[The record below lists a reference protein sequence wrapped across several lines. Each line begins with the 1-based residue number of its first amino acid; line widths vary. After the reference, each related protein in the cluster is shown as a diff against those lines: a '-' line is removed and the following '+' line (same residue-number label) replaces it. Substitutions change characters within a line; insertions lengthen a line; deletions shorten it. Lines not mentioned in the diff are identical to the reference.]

1 MSGIVSH
8 DTDQMRN
15 WSNTMD
21 TNASDY
27 DDLISKLYILI
38 DQFVGSEFKGG
49 LSTDFVSKVIE
60 QRPTFM
66 KYSETFKECSELI
79 NSRAQKIDSDEEQ
92 LRSMINK
99 ANPLG

>member
-27 DDLISKLYILI
+27 DALISRLYALI
-38 DQFVGSEFKGG
+38 DQFIGSEFKGG
-49 LSTDFVSKVIE
+49 LSTDFINKVVS

-66 KYSETFKECSELI
+66 KYSETFKECAELI
-79 NSRAQKIDSDEEQ
+79 TARAQKIDSDEEH
-92 LRSMINK
+92 LRSMINR